1 MRPAPHLIAL
11 VLLCAALTVLLAL
24 AMVDSALPVAAI
36 WVFLALM
43 VMFDALAS
51 IGPRAISVEVSLP
64 KTGMVG
70 VDAPY
75 TVMLKRKAGA
85 GLPATLSLRF
95 DLDTALGT
103 GMLADIA
110 CDGPTYVIKDHLPL
124 LKRGLHKVHALH
136 LKWPSRWGL
145 LEVLSRRPLA
155 REVTVVPDVTA
166 VMSGQIQAQM
176 QPLLEGQKDMRL
188 KGAGSEFHQLR
199 DFAPGM
205 DSRQIDWKRSA
216 RLNGLVARETRAE
229 KNHHILLALDCGYL
243 MRERI
248 AGLPKLDLAINAALG
263 MGWAAGLGGDHVG
276 LYAFDSRPRQ
286 FLPPQPGRAGFA
298 QLRAA
303 AAGLS
308 YTDHETNH
316 TLGLSHLLTRLRRR
330 CLIIVFSDF
339 VDSITAELLV
349 ENVSLLTQHH
359 LVVFVALR
367 DPALNRIANPT
378 DFGLNSI
385 AASVSAGQILHERQA
400 VMERLSQLGVLC
412 LDVAP
417 EALTTALV
425 SKYIDI
431 KAREL
436 I

>member
-1 MRPAPHLIAL
+1 MRPAPRLIAL

-24 AMVDSALPVAAI
+24 ALSDPAVPVLVMWSALLVT
-36 WVFLALM
+36 
-43 VMFDALAS
+43 VMMDALAS
-51 IGPRAISVEVSLP
+51 TAPRAITVEVSLP

-75 TVMLKRKAGA
+75 TVTVKRKSGA
-85 GLPATLSLRF
+85 ALPTELSLRF
-95 DLDTALGT
+95 DLDAALGDGVLT
-103 GMLADIA
+103 DIA
-110 CDGPTYVIKDHLPL
+110 CDGPSYVLKDYLPL
-124 LKRGLHKVHALH
+124 LKRGGHKVRALH
-136 LKWPSRWGL
+136 LKWASRWGL
-145 LEVLSRRPLA
+145 LEVLSRTPMLH
-155 REVTVVPDVTA
+155 EITVVSDVTA

-176 QPLLEGQKDMRL
+176 LPLLEGQKDMRL
-188 KGAGSEFHQLR
+188 KGSGSEFHQLR

-216 RLNGLVARETRAE
+216 RLNMLVARETRAE

-243 MRERI
+243 MSERI
-248 AGLPKLDLAINAALG
+248 AGLPKLDRAINAALG

-303 AAGLS
+303 AAGLN

-349 ENVSLLTQHH
+349 ENVSLLTRHH
-359 LVVFVALR
+359 LVLFVALR
-367 DPALNRIANPT
+367 DPALNRIAHPT

-412 LDVAP
+412 LDVAA